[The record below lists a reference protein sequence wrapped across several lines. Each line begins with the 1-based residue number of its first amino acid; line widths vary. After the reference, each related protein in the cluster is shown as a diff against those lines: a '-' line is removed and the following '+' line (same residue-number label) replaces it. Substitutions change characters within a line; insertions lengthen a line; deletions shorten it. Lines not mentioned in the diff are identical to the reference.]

1 MAKNDQLEAKI
12 LQTAEELFL
21 EKGFDATSTTDIARK
36 VGCNQALVHYY
47 YRTKENLFFQIFS
60 KKFKEIKKTKFWFWK
75 RFVRFFSL
83 LLSYINAGPQGAD
96 SLEQVIQRFIDFYFN
111 ILSSNRNLPFF
122 MINELIMNPE
132 RRRYLYDFMNQHAD
146 SNSFYQR
153 MEDLV
158 QKEVQK
164 GTIRPITAITLIL
177 DMISLIVFTFVSL
190 PMYSDFFLQSEEE
203 IQYYLEQRKEE
214 IKTLIMRGVLAIHD
228 SQCTI
233 HN

>member
-1 MAKNDQLEAKI
+1 MAKNEQLEAKI

-60 KKFKEIKKTKFWFWK
+60 KKFN
-75 RFVRFFSL
+75 L
-83 LLSYINAGPQGAD
+83 LMSYINAGPQGAD

-146 SNSFYQR
+146 SNSYYHR

-214 IKTLIMRGVLAIHD
+214 IKTLIMRGVFAIHD

>member
-1 MAKNDQLEAKI
+1 MAKNEQLEAKI

-60 KKFKEIKKTKFWFWK
+60 KKFN
-75 RFVRFFSL
+75 L
-83 LLSYINAGPQGAD
+83 LMSYINAGPQGAD

-146 SNSFYQR
+146 SNSYYQR
-153 MEDLV
+153 KTYNMNAQPYYVIIDADGKILTKENYKYDRDV
-158 QKEVQK
+158 QK
-164 GTIRPITAITLIL
+164 
-177 DMISLIVFTFVSL
+177 FVNWL
-190 PMYSDFFLQSEEE
+190 NE
-203 IQYYLEQRKEE
+203 
-214 IKTLIMRGVLAIHD
+214 GVEGYKARR
-228 SQCTI
+228 
-233 HN
+233 